1 MLKKESYFS
10 GEKYNLLAKKFGYR
24 SRAAFKLIQ
33 IDDKENILKKN
44 LNIVDL
50 GCAPGGWSQV
60 ASKKLNGTGSITAID
75 ILDMPKIK
83 GVKFIKSDLRDF
95 DETKL
100 NKPIDIVISDIA
112 PNISG
117 IGLIDN
123 SNMIDLLEIE
133 LSIVDKTLV
142 KGGNYL
148 AKCFQGESLEFL
160 KKEINKRFNFYKRMK
175 PSASRNSSNEIYLL
189 GLDKKINKED

>member
-1 MLKKESYFS
+1 MPKEESYFS

-60 ASKKLNGTGSITAID
+60 ASKKLNGTGSIVAID
-75 ILDMPKIK
+75 ILDMPNIK

-95 DETKL
+95 EETKL
-100 NKPIDIVISDIA
+100 NKPVDIVISDIA

-117 IGLIDN
+117 VRLVDDA
-123 SNMIDLLEIE
+123 NMIDLLEIE

-148 AKCFQGESLEFL
+148 AKCFQGESLEYL
-160 KKEINKRFNFYKRMK
+160 KKEINKRFNLFKRIK
-175 PSASRNSSNEIYLL
+175 PSASRSSSNEIYLL
-189 GLDKKINKED
+189 GLDKI

>member
-1 MLKKESYFS
+1 MPKKESYFS

-60 ASKKLNGTGSITAID
+60 ASKKLNGTGSIIAID

-95 DETKL
+95 EETKL

-117 IGLIDN
+117 VGLVDN
-123 SNMIDLLEIE
+123 ANMIDLLEIE

-160 KKEINKRFNFYKRMK
+160 KKEINKRFNFFKRIK

-189 GLDKKINKED
+189 GLDKI

>member
-1 MLKKESYFS
+1 VPKKESYFS

-60 ASKKLNGTGSITAID
+60 ASKKLDGTGSIVAID

-83 GVKFIKSDLRDF
+83 GVKFIKSDLKDF
-95 DETKL
+95 EEIKL

-117 IGLIDN
+117 VGLVDN
-123 SNMIDLLEIE
+123 ANMIDLLEIE

-160 KKEINKRFNFYKRMK
+160 KKEINKRFNFFKRIK

-189 GLDKKINKED
+189 GLDKI